1 MKHAGV
7 SQLQVCLKQVYLK
20 CSVCLKPVC
29 LKVSKECKCVLSR
42 CVSSRCVST
51 AACFY
56 SMHVSLKQ
64 VYLNS
69 QQQVCLKQ
77 VYLKSSV
84 CLKHAGQCVSAAAC
98 VGIMQRALRTSS
110 SSWLMRLS
118 SCRLSASALSSRLCQ
133 ASSRL
138 TSY

>member
-29 LKVSKECKCVLSR
+29 PKVSKACKCVLSR

-51 AACFY
+51 AACFC

-77 VYLKSSV
+77 VYLKCSV
-84 CLKHAGQCVSAAAC
+84 CLKHAAHLWP
-98 VGIMQRALRTSS
+98 LRT
-110 SSWLMRLS
+110 
-118 SCRLSASALSSRLCQ
+118 CAI
-133 ASSRL
+133 
-138 TSY
+138 

>member
-29 LKVSKECKCVLSR
+29 LKVSKACRCVL
-42 CVSSRCVST
+42 SRCVST

-56 SMHVSLKQ
+56 SMHVSHKQ

-77 VYLKSSV
+77 VYLKCSVCLKQV
-84 CLKHAGQCVSAAAC
+84 CLKHAGVSQLQRECVVSR
-98 VGIMQRALRTSS
+98 QRALRTSS

-133 ASSRL
+133 TSSRL

>member
-29 LKVSKECKCVLSR
+29 LKVSKACK

-77 VYLKSSV
+77 VYLKCSV
-84 CLKHAGQCVSAAAC
+84 CLEHAGQCVSAAAC

-133 ASSRL
+133 TSSRL